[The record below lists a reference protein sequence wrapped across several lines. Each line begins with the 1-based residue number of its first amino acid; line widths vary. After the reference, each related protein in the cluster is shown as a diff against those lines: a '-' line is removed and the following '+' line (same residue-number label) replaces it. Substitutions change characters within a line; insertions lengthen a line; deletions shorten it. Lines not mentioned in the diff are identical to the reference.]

1 MAVVNNK
8 NTQQSPITAVGRI
21 AQQSI
26 RHIESPRVY
35 ILADSS
41 GVPKAESIT
50 AFPAQQYATKS
61 NGVTPTPGNTNT
73 WLDLGIIDGQ
83 LKITYQ
89 KKTKDVRT
97 GIDQVLRAV
106 YVNEKTCTLEGSFT
120 QFSDYV
126 LEKATGLTASV
137 LQSGSI
143 ISYGFG
149 QEDLNIVGVLFVTQN
164 KLDGVEWQFLNP
176 AAFVNFE
183 LEQKSDQINLKL
195 TAECPWF
202 TTAGQTNQEVLRATL
217 FE

>member
-1 MAVVNNK
+1 
-8 NTQQSPITAVGRI
+8 VGRI

-26 RHIESPRVY
+26 KHIEAPRVY
-35 ILADSS
+35 ILANNT
-41 GVPKAESIT
+41 GVTIAESLT
-50 AFPAQQYATKS
+50 AFPVSMYATKS
-61 NGVTPTPGNTNT
+61 NGTTPTPGNGNT

-97 GIDQVLRAV
+97 GIDQVLRAQ
-106 YVNEKTCTLEGSFT
+106 YVNEKTCVLEGSFT

-149 QEDLNIVGVLFVTQN
+149 QEDLNIVGLLFVTQN
-164 KLDGVEWQFLNP
+164 KLDGVEWQFINP
-176 AAFVNFE
+176 AAYVNFE

-195 TAECPWF
+195 TATCPWF
-202 TTAGQTNQEVLRATL
+202 TCSGQSNQEVLRATL